1 MLPQLLRSSPVQPF
15 AAKTPGRPRSPGRP
29 DFDLPARRLKIGC
42 RAENVGLGP
51 LRVEYYSVL
60 GRQRMHFDRR
70 LWELTRG
77 LRGRI
82 ALTILIGLLA
92 SGFGIARFVLL
103 GALLA
108 RVFAGAGAA
117 VLIGLAI
124 GVAVAV
130 LLRGFLDHARTVIA
144 HGTATRMQE
153 R

>member
-1 MLPQLLRSSPVQPF
+1 
-15 AAKTPGRPRSPGRP
+15 
-29 DFDLPARRLKIGC
+29 
-42 RAENVGLGP
+42 
-51 LRVEYYSVL
+51 
-60 GRQRMHFDRR
+60 MHFDRR

-108 RVFAGAGAA
+108 RVFTGADTG

-124 GVAVAV
+124 GVVAV
-130 LLRGFLDHARTVIA
+130 S
-144 HGTATRMQE
+144 TAYSAWLI
-153 R
+153 